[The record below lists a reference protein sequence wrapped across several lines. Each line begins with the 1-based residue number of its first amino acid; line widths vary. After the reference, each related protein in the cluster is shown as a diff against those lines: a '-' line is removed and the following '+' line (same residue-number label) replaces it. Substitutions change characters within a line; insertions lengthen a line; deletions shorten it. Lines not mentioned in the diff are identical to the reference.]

1 MTRRLATPARTLTLG
16 VLAAALLLA
25 AGCGGDA
32 KKLVGTWQLD
42 TRMTGEKAQDYAVTM
57 TFASDGT
64 GTINSTYPVPPD
76 MTAPPPQ
83 KFDWEIEGE
92 QLVMSI
98 PDAGT
103 PQKMGYEFQKD
114 GTLSLSAG
122 QQPPMKLTRVQ

>member
-1 MTRRLATPARTLTLG
+1 MRRRLAMPARTLTLG

-42 TRMTGEKAQDYAVTM
+42 TRMIGEKAQDYSVTM

-76 MTAPPPQ
+76 MAAPPPQ
-83 KFDWEIEGE
+83 KFEWAIEDG
-92 QLVMSI
+92 QIVMSA
-98 PDAGT
+98 PDQSET
-103 PQKMGYEFQKD
+103 QKTDYEFQKD
-114 GTLSLSAG
+114 GTLSISTPQGPA
-122 QQPPMKLTRVQ
+122 MKLTRVE